1 MSINEIKQE
10 LAKKFANMS
19 YDEYESFKHD
29 LDVIYSHKHPKTM
42 SVDEN
47 GEVWVNILNVVGIK

>member
-19 YDEYESFKHD
+19 FDDFESFKHD
-29 LDVIYSHKHPKTM
+29 LDIMYSHKHPKTM
-42 SVDEN
+42 SVDKEGN
-47 GEVWVNILNVVGIK
+47 VWVNIPNAIGIR